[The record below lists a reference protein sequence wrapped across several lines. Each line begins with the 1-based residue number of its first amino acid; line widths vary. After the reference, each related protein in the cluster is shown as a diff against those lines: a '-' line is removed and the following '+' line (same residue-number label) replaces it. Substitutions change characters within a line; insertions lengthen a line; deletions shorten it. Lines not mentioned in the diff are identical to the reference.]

1 MAVNAALPAPPGA
14 VSYPGYSAPVKR
26 LKALD
31 VLLLL
36 VLLPAWGAALAL
48 HVRQIYRGR
57 LAWVGVFVAAPATR
71 TEHPT
76 VRGFWPGTDGAASGL
91 LVGDRLLRA
100 GGADLRGIGPVGFV
114 ARAASEADAALRVPI
129 VYERD
134 GRRQETTLQ
143 LTRARYPWRI
153 LPLVMSLVG
162 AGALVLL
169 RVPDAPIGRAFFL
182 AAVAFAA
189 HWTFFLGGPPLQT
202 YAWAVTFLLASL
214 LTFPLWLRAVLL
226 LPEEAARASG
236 SLPRWPWIFSIFGL
250 LAFSWV

>member
-134 GRRQETTLQ
+134 GRRQEATLQ
-143 LTRARYPWRI
+143 LTPARYPWRI
-153 LPLVMSLVG
+153 LPLVVSLVG

-169 RVPDAPIGRAFFL
+169 RVPDAPIGRPFFL
-182 AAVAFAA
+182 AALAFARSEERRV
-189 HWTFFLGGPPLQT
+189 GKEC
-202 YAWAVTFLLASL
+202 SL
-214 LTFPLWLRAVLL
+214 TCR
-226 LPEEAARASG
+226 S
-236 SLPRWPWIFSIFGL
+236 RWS
-250 LAFSWV
+250 